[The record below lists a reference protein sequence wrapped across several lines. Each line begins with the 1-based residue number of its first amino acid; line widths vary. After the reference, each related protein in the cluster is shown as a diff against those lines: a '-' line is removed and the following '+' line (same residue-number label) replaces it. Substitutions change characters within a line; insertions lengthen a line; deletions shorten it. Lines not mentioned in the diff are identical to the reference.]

1 MIMNFKSPSCGWCGI
16 TSPPQLAACL
26 SIASFLSEDI
36 LLLRSYLARF
46 VLIHMHQKRWTV
58 PSRSRH
64 TLCESHEVFRQQR
77 VNLCRPCIKA
87 QGRFADQHEPI
98 IRSRT
103 PRRRR
108 GE

>member
-64 TLCESHEVFRQQR
+64 TLCESHEVFCQQR
-77 VNLCRPCIKA
+77 VNLLCMYQSTRPL
-87 QGRFADQHEPI
+87 
-98 IRSRT
+98 
-103 PRRRR
+103 RRPTRAYHTLSHSAPP
-108 GE
+108 